1 MALNSSSSAKMAQ
14 FSTYGGLE
22 VLELVPMNK
31 PTAKPGQVVVEVMS
45 AGVNHIEAYIR
56 QGSLRD
62 ELPISLPQR
71 QGSDFAGIVVEVGEG
86 ITGFKRGSEVV
97 GHSVMNSHANFV
109 VVPQENLVIKPKT
122 LSWEVAG
129 GLFLAGITAL
139 TALASVNVGK
149 GDTIVISAAAGGV
162 GSMEAQLAK
171 LNGVNVIGT
180 CGERNFDYLR
190 QIGIQPVV
198 YGDGMVERIQ
208 KLAPNGVKAYIDNF
222 GDYNASLAATLGV
235 TAAKFSSSESRKVTE
250 LHAFR
255 DSTPADNRL
264 TQMLSTLV
272 GLAADRKLDVLVSGF
287 YPFEKIRD
295 AFDDLEQR
303 HARGKI
309 VLGMRP
315 VDNSFHGM
323 GTVKAREVHE
333 RGA

>member
-1 MALNSSSSAKMAQ
+1 MGSSSAKMAQ
-14 FSTYGGLE
+14 FSSYGDVD
-22 VLELVPMNK
+22 VLELVQMIK
-31 PTAKPGQVVVEVMS
+31 PSAGPGQVVVEVMA

-56 QGSLRD
+56 QGLLRN
-62 ELPISLPQR
+62 ELPTTLPQR

-86 ITGFKRGSEVV
+86 VTAFKKGTEVV
-97 GHSVMNSHANFV
+97 GHAVMSSHANFV
-109 VVPQENLVIKPKT
+109 LVPQENLVVKPKT

-129 GLFLAGITAL
+129 GLYLAGITAL
-139 TALASVNVGK
+139 TALLSVNATK

-162 GSMEAQLAK
+162 GSMEAQLAT
-171 LNGVNVIGT
+171 LNGVTVIGT

-190 QIGIQPVV
+190 QIGVQPVV

-208 KLAPNGVKAYIDNF
+208 KLAPKGVTAYIDNF

-235 TAAKFSSSESRKVTE
+235 TASKFSSSGSRKAIE
-250 LHAFR
+250 IQAFR

-264 TQMLSTLV
+264 TQMLGTLV
-272 GLAADRKLDVLVSGF
+272 GLAAERKLDVLVSGF
-287 YPFEKIRD
+287 YPFDKIGD
-295 AFDDLEQR
+295 AFDDLEKR

-333 RGA
+333 REA

>member
-56 QGSLRD
+56 EGSLRD
-62 ELPISLPQR
+62 ELPTSLPQR

-86 ITGFKRGSEVV
+86 VTGFKRGSEVV

-250 LHAFR
+250 LQAFR
-255 DSTPADNRL
+255 DSTAADNRL

-315 VDNSFHGM
+315 VDNSFPGM